1 MTLMTLAKQ
10 LEQLAA
16 DNSPAIL
23 TGIGVTGTVATA
35 ILTGKASIK
44 AARLI
49 DESEAVDDLTI
60 RLATSEKVRMTWK
73 LYIPAAGC
81 CVLTVASIITAN
93 QIGTRRAAAMAAAY
107 GLSERAFER
116 YKDQVKEKFGE
127 AKERD
132 VRDDLAQKQ
141 VRENPPQEN
150 TVLVTA
156 SGDVLCLELF
166 TGRYFR
172 SDIESIKKAQ
182 NDLNYRLL
190 SHGYASLSEFYDFLG
205 LQHTQVS
212 DDLGWSSDKML
223 EISFSGA
230 LTTDDKPC
238 MVLDYQVG
246 PREHYFKT
254 H

>member
-1 MTLMTLAKQ
+1 MTLAKQ

-35 ILTGKASIK
+35 ILTGKASVK

-49 DESEAVDDLTI
+49 DSEYQNNRSTPHFHLNKRDEVKLTW
-60 RLATSEKVRMTWK
+60 RLF
-73 LYIPAAGC
+73 IPAAGC

-132 VRDDLAQKQ
+132 IRDDLAQKQ

-150 TVLVTA
+150 TVLVTS

-172 SDIESIKKAQ
+172 SDIEAIKKAQ

-190 SHGYASLSEFYDFLG
+190 NHGYASLSEFYDIIG

-212 DDLGWSSDKML
+212 DDLGWSSDKMMEL
-223 EISFSGA
+223 TFSGA
-230 LTTDDKPC
+230 LTPDDKPC
-238 MVLDYQVG
+238 MVIDYQVG
-246 PREHYFKT
+246 PRDNYFKT

>member
-1 MTLMTLAKQ
+1 MTLAKQ

-49 DESEAVDDLTI
+49 DSEYQNNRSTPRFELNKRD
-60 RLATSEKVRMTWK
+60 KVRMTWK

-190 SHGYASLSEFYDFLG
+190 NHGYASLSEFYDIIG

-212 DDLGWSSDKML
+212 DDLGWSSDKMMEL
-223 EISFSGA
+223 TFSGA
-230 LTTDDKPC
+230 LTPDDKPC
-238 MVLDYQVG
+238 MVIDYQVG
-246 PREHYFKT
+246 PRDNYFKT